1 LWTRPFSEFD
11 GDLRPLRRARGAE
24 PVPSTRTKPGVKE
37 EVQTEFVWNVRI
49 PLRDGVKLSATLYK
63 PREMKKP
70 LPVIF
75 TLTPYTADTYHERGV
90 YFSKN
95 GYVFA
100 LVDCRGRGNSE
111 GEFKPFENEGR
122 DGHDIVEWL
131 ARQSWSNGKVAM
143 WGGSYAGF
151 DQWSTLK
158 EFPPHLKT
166 IVPAASAHPAVD
178 FPFFKNIC
186 FSYDM
191 QWLTLTSG
199 LTANMAVWGD
209 NKFWIEKFREH
220 YLKHLPFR
228 DLDKTVGNMSTVFH
242 NLVTEHH
249 TPDAYLSAMVP
260 NQKDYARMDVPIL
273 TITGHYDGDQPGAL
287 EHYRQHM
294 KYGSKSAKNDHYL
307 VIGPWDHPGTRTP
320 KKEVGGLT
328 FGEASLVDLNK
339 LHREWYDW
347 TMKSGPKPA
356 FLKERVAYY
365 VTGSGAEAWKY
376 ADSFEAISN
385 TKLKLHLQSAGISAG
400 DSFHSGVLTKEKPGK
415 QPPDHYVYD
424 PMDVRPAEIE
434 RDEVKNFLTDQR
446 YALNF
451 PGAGVAYH
459 TDPFSD
465 ATEISGS
472 PKLVVWMS
480 IDVPDTDF
488 WVRLYEIMIDGSSVF
503 LTEDLLR
510 ARYRE
515 SPTKPVLVKP
525 GEVNRYEFNDFYFFS
540 RRIAK
545 GSRLRLTL
553 TSPNSIFLE
562 KNYNSGGVKGEES
575 GREAREAN
583 VKIYHDLTRPS
594 LLELPVPE

>member
-1 LWTRPFSEFD
+1 MSPFSHSDQE
-11 GDLRPLRRARGAE
+11 LRPASTTGTKAR
-24 PVPSTRTKPGVKE
+24 VGV

-111 GEFKPFENEGR
+111 GEFRPFENEGR
-122 DGHDIVEWL
+122 DGYDIVEWL
-131 ARQSWSNGKVAM
+131 ARQSWSNGKIAM

-178 FPFFKNIC
+178 FPFFKNIF
-186 FSYDM
+186 FSYEM

-199 LTANMAVWGD
+199 LTANYAVWGD
-209 NKFWIEKFREH
+209 SKFWIEKFREH

-228 DLDKTVGNMSTVFH
+228 DLDKTAGNMSTVFS
-242 NLVTEHH
+242 NWVTEHP
-249 TPDAYLSAMVP
+249 TPDNYWSAMAP
-260 NQKDYARMDVPIL
+260 DQRDYNRMDVPIL

-287 EHYRQHM
+287 EFYRRHM
-294 KYGSKSAKNDHYL
+294 KYGSRSAKSDHYL

-347 TMKSGPKPA
+347 TMKSRSKPE
-356 FLKERVAYY
+356 FLKRRVAYY
-365 VTGSGAEAWKY
+365 VTGVGAEAWKY
-376 ADSFEAISN
+376 ADTIEAISN
-385 TKLKLHLQSAGISAG
+385 DKLKLYLQSPGISAG
-400 DSFHSGVLTKEKPGK
+400 DSLHSGFLTEEKPGK
-415 QPPDHYVYD
+415 QLPDQYVYD
-424 PMDVRPAEIE
+424 PMDVRPGEVE

-472 PKLVVWMS
+472 PRLVVWMS

-503 LTEDLLR
+503 LSEDLLR

-515 SPTKPVLVKP
+515 SLVKP
-525 GEVNRYEFNDFYFFS
+525 ILVKAGSVDRYEFNGFYFFS
-540 RRIAK
+540 RRISK

-553 TSPNSIFLE
+553 SCPNSIFLE
-562 KNYNSGGVKGEES
+562 KNYNNGGVEGEES
-575 GREAREAN
+575 GREARKAN
-583 VKIYHDLTRPS
+583 VKVYHDSTRLS
-594 LLELPVPE
+594 FLDLPLVK